1 MLSTYRR
8 LARLAREEFSG
19 IVNDA
24 QTLGGSPG
32 DPNKLRLYFVD
43 GSFLDIW
50 LSEEDEYSYHWEH
63 RAQHGMIHR
72 WDNAPDHPDIE
83 TFPHHFHDG
92 QPQQVVAS
100 SLPMQA
106 EAALRVILTFVLEWL
121 PSAPP
126 QTWFPPE
133 GQP

>member
-1 MLSTYRR
+1 
-8 LARLAREEFSG
+8 
-19 IVNDA
+19 
-24 QTLGGSPG
+24 
-32 DPNKLRLYFVD
+32 
-43 GSFLDIW
+43 
-50 LSEEDEYSYHWEH
+50 
-63 RAQHGMIHR
+63 MIHR

-133 GQP
+133 GQL